1 MTDPILPLT
10 LTWGNTEQEKADV
23 AKTKYGEAGVEQ
35 RDFIGINP
43 ISTSWDINVNIRNFQ
58 EVDDFLRSRRGQPF
72 RLSLDG
78 GVSDDGKFYICTEW
92 QIQQLGVSAGN
103 FSAKI
108 TQVRRFIY
116 IPEPE
121 PEPDIINPVFLLSGN
136 GANNANNF
144 RDFYGRALNPSGN
157 PIYSTAQSKWNNSAL
172 YFDGN
177 SYIQSPLVF
186 ELTFGSGDLTW
197 EAWVYVTQAV
207 FDTGYQAIFGN
218 TFGTGSGNAGL
229 FLALAHNYNNY
240 KFVFRHWVDGY
251 SNAASTQTINL
262 NTWYHVA
269 CTKSGT
275 VLEIFV
281 NGIKGTSGST
291 SLFNTDYAFNLGR
304 ASNPGGYAANFRGYL
319 DDIRLTKGV
328 VRYTSN
334 FTPPTQEFSKP
345 IDPYQNN
352 NVLLFDFRPV
362 NGNNF
367 FYDYCGNSCTGFGN
381 AQLSST
387 QSKFDGTSL
396 YLDGNG
402 DYVQIPHNN
411 NFHLP
416 GDFTIEAW
424 IYKQSENR
432 PRTIISKTSVSA
444 IEFALVLENTEK
456 ISFFNQNSS
465 IFIIS
470 TNTVPNNTWS
480 HIAVTRKGS
489 NIRLFINGNL
499 EATQVSSAWLY
510 YAQSPVFIGALDPY
524 NSGFSNF
531 FNGYIDDLRI
541 TKGIARYTAN
551 FTPDNYPAILERDLD
566 IDKVVFLAHFNGA
579 NNSTTIADL
588 TNKAITKNGSPTI
601 STTQSK
607 WNGSS
612 LYLNGTS
619 SALLI
624 SQSQLDLRSSINPV
638 WTVECWIYQLSQT
651 GRRVI
656 FGNYN
661 IVNSGQAN
669 ALLLA
674 TTQIGTDNTFLNYT
688 LPQNQW
694 IHWCVTRNSNG
705 IISLYLNGLLNN
717 SILANPSNSSNNN
730 FIGGSPGD
738 NNIGN
743 EWLNAYINDF
753 RITLDV
759 RYTSN
764 FTPRTR
770 PFPDIN

>member
-1 MTDPILPLT
+1 V
-10 LTWGNTEQEKADV
+10 ADI

-43 ISTSWDINVNIRNFQ
+43 ISTNWDINVNIRNFQ

-121 PEPDIINPVFLLSGN
+121 PDIINPVFLLSGN

-157 PIYSTAQSKWNNSAL
+157 SIYSTAQSKWNNSAL

-177 SYIQSPLVF
+177 SYIQSPLVP

-229 FLALAHNYNNY
+229 FLALTTNY

-251 SNAASTQTINL
+251 SNATSTQTINL

-304 ASNPGGYAANFRGYL
+304 ASNPGGYAANFIGYL
-319 DDIRLTKGV
+319 DDIRLTKGLV
-328 VRYTSN
+328 IYTSN
-334 FTPPTQEFSKP
+334 FSIPTQEFFRP

-352 NVLLFDFRPV
+352 NVLLLDFDGA
-362 NGNNF
+362 NGSTS
-367 FYDYCGNSCTGFGN
+367 FYDYCGKKITSTGNIFI
-381 AQLSST
+381 STT
-387 QSKFDGTSL
+387 QSKYAGSSLFLNGSNDILNVTST
-396 YLDGNG
+396 
-402 DYVQIPHNN
+402 NN
-411 NFHLP
+411 EFAFP
-416 GDFTIEAW
+416 GDFTCEGWFYVVSNSSSLGTIFF
-424 IYKQSENR
+424 YLGTSENFG
-432 PRTIISKTSVSA
+432 RTQLGLDPDGKLWIETYFTSVSTRDTNIYPLNQWNHVA
-444 IEFALVLENTEK
+444 FSRQGNTLR
-456 ISFFNQNSS
+456 
-465 IFIIS
+465 IF
-470 TNTVPNNTWS
+470 
-480 HIAVTRKGS
+480 
-489 NIRLFINGNL
+489 LNGNL
-499 EATQVSSAWLY
+499 VAT
-510 YAQSPVFIGALDPY
+510 GANGDSLGHGGGMSLGGGSDNRY
-524 NSGFSNF
+524 
-531 FNGYIDDLRI
+531 NGYMDNIRV
-541 TKGIARYTAN
+541 TKGVARYIN
-551 FTPDNYPAILERDLD
+551 SFTPDNHPAILERDPD
-566 IDKVVFLAHFNGA
+566 IDKVVLLMHMNGV
-579 NNSTTIADL
+579 NGSTTFPEL
-588 TNKAITKNGSPTI
+588 TNKVISSVDTTI
-601 STTQSK
+601 SNTQSK
-607 WNGSS
+607 FNGSS
-612 LYLNGTS
+612 GFFNGSTSYLETANSSDLNLS
-619 SALLI
+619 SADNFTI
-624 SQSQLDLRSSINPV
+624 EAWV
-638 WTVECWIYQLSQT
+638 YKTTTGTVGAICS
-651 GRRVI
+651 
-656 FGNYN
+656 N
-661 IVNSGQAN
+661 IVGVASRGFGFLINSDDRLRFQSDGASPDIYSNLTVPLNQW
-669 ALLLA
+669 
-674 TTQIGTDNTFLNYT
+674 THVSISKSGSNYT
-688 LPQNQW
+688 FS
-694 IHWCVTRNSNG
+694 VNG
-705 IISLYLNGLLNN
+705 IVETLNN
-717 SILANPSNSSNNN
+717 TSTWIDSSSTI
-730 FIGGSPGD
+730 FRIGRTPRNDFPYSFAG
-738 NNIGN
+738 
-743 EWLNAYINDF
+743 YIDEF
-753 RITLDV
+753 RITKGLA

-770 PFPDIN
+770 PFPNIN